1 MPISFRDATDLDD
14 LGLATFLRIERQ
26 ARGSTYLG
34 ALLTINVRGEP
45 IELVYNALETPHPLL
60 WRPADLRRHAERRLT
75 TSLLSIA
82 ESEPR
87 LLFCL
92 ADEVSVE
99 LLTQDIEIDV
109 PVGRVERP
117 AGQVAAP
124 DADDGNLPPVPYA
137 AHVIWQTAPPLEGS
151 PARALFEKLSARGL
165 LLEPFDRAAD
175 ALREVYGARPPE

>member
-1 MPISFRDATDLDD
+1 VGVAAAVVIGMRSFEVERASRRAETRRRRLVADL
-14 LGLATFLRIERQ
+14 AHELRSPLTSLQ
-26 ARGSTYLG
+26 GYA
-34 ALLTINVRGEP
+34 AL
-45 IELVYNALETPHPLL
+45 
-60 WRPADLRRHAERRLT
+60 LRRHAERRLT